1 MASTIGTALLVV
13 VIAVGTY
20 TVGVKL
26 ATWWFKVV
34 SKLNDKITDKL
45 SSNKH

>member
-1 MASTIGTALLVV
+1 MASIIGTALLLA

-26 ATWWFKVV
+26 FTWWFKVV
-34 SKLNDKITDKL
+34 FKLNGKITDKL
-45 SSNKH
+45 RNKL